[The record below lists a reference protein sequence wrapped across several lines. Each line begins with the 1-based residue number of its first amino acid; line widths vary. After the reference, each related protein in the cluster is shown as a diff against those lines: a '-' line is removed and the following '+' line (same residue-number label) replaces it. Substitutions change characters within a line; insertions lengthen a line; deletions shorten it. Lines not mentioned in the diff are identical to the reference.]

1 MSAKTVNQDLEDLE
15 STLKKLDTPTDLPLE
30 KEVALLEASKGFLAQ
45 IESPEFKELSYDAK
59 FTLVYMFAQFDG
71 TNNGQ
76 LEAPRLIPR
85 PAKDRKK

>member
-1 MSAKTVNQDLEDLE
+1 MATEQMKSSTTELE
-15 STLKKLDTPTDLPLE
+15 STLKKLDMPTDLPLE

-85 PAKDRKK
+85 PARDRKK